1 MDTNRMEPN
10 TNLEEIMIRY
20 IRGELSEIET
30 SKIKERIKNSKE
42 DFMMYVSLQEAFYL
56 MKKGRDIQKTERDTL
71 MNLVTKRD
79 KINHIQLIVRFLK
92 DQIII
97 SSSDQEELNYQGI
110 MAEFAYRGSKPGPVS
125 ISREFDG
132 KIITFIFTPSMD
144 KKSVFL
150 SLNIDPDTEM
160 SAILSINRSEAE
172 KIKSTLKNKSFET
185 PIPSPSDVEVEFIK
199 NKKSL
204 FSVGIKFHSEV

>member
-1 MDTNRMEPN
+1 MDTNRMEPKN
-10 TNLEEIMIRY
+10 NLEEIMIRY
-20 IRGELSEIET
+20 IQGELTVIEAAE
-30 SKIKERIKNSKE
+30 IKERIKNSKE
-42 DFMMYVSLQEAFYL
+42 DFMMYVSLQEALYL

-71 MNLVTKRD
+71 LNLVTKTE

-132 KIITFIFTPSMD
+132 VIITFIFTPSID

-150 SLNIDPDTEM
+150 SLSIDPDSEM
-160 SAILSINRSEAE
+160 RGVLSINHSKAE
-172 KIKSTLKNKSFET
+172 TIKNTLKNKSFET

-204 FSVGIKFHSEV
+204 FSVGIKFHTEV

>member
-1 MDTNRMEPN
+1 MEPN

-56 MKKGRDIQKTERDTL
+56 MKKGRDIQKSERDTL
-71 MNLVTKRD
+71 MNLVTKRE

-110 MAEFAYRGSKPGPVS
+110 MAKFAYRGSKPGPVS

-150 SLNIDPDTEM
+150 SLNIDPEIEM

-204 FSVGIKFHSEV
+204 FSVGIKFHTEV

>member
-56 MKKGRDIQKTERDTL
+56 MKKGRDIQKSERDTL
-71 MNLVTKRD
+71 MNLVTKRE

-150 SLNIDPDTEM
+150 SLNIDPEIEM

-204 FSVGIKFHSEV
+204 FSVGIKFHTEV

>member
-1 MDTNRMEPN
+1 
-10 TNLEEIMIRY
+10 
-20 IRGELSEIET
+20 
-30 SKIKERIKNSKE
+30 
-42 DFMMYVSLQEAFYL
+42 
-56 MKKGRDIQKTERDTL
+56 
-71 MNLVTKRD
+71 MNLVTKRE

-110 MAEFAYRGSKPGPVS
+110 MAKFAYRGSKPGPVS

-150 SLNIDPDTEM
+150 SLNIDPEIEM

-204 FSVGIKFHSEV
+204 FSVGIKFHTEV

>member
-1 MDTNRMEPN
+1 MEPKN
-10 TNLEEIMIRY
+10 NLEEIMIRY
-20 IRGELSEIET
+20 IQGELTVIEAT
-30 SKIKERIKNSKE
+30 EIKERIKNSKE
-42 DFMMYVSLQEAFYL
+42 DFMMYVSLQEALYL
-56 MKKGRDIQKTERDTL
+56 MKKGRDVQKTERDTL
-71 MNLVTKRD
+71 LSLVTKTE
-79 KINHIQLIVRFLK
+79 KVNHIQLIVRFLK

-132 KIITFIFTPSMD
+132 VIITFIFTPSID

-150 SLNIDPDTEM
+150 SLSIDPDSEM
-160 SAILSINRSEAE
+160 SAILSINHSKAE
-172 KIKSTLKNKSFET
+172 TIKNTLKSKSFET
-185 PIPSPSDVEVEFIK
+185 PIPSSSDVEVEFIK

-204 FSVGIKFHSEV
+204 FSVGIKFHTEV

>member
-56 MKKGRDIQKTERDTL
+56 MKKGRDIQKSERDTL
-71 MNLVTKRD
+71 MNLVTKRE

-110 MAEFAYRGSKPGPVS
+110 MAKFAYRGSKPGPVS

-150 SLNIDPDTEM
+150 SLNIDPEIEM

-204 FSVGIKFHSEV
+204 FSVGIKFHTEV

>member
-1 MDTNRMEPN
+1 MEPN
-10 TNLEEIMIRY
+10 TKLEEIMIRY

-56 MKKGRDIQKTERDTL
+56 MKKGRDIQKSERDTL
-71 MNLVTKRD
+71 MNLVTKRE

-110 MAEFAYRGSKPGPVS
+110 MAKFAYRGSKPGPVS
-125 ISREFDG
+125 ISREFEG

-185 PIPSPSDVEVEFIK
+185 PIPSPSDVEVKFIK

-204 FSVGIKFHSEV
+204 FSVGIKFHTEV

>member
-1 MDTNRMEPN
+1 MEPN
-10 TNLEEIMIRY
+10 TKLEEIMIRY

-56 MKKGRDIQKTERDTL
+56 MKKGRDIQKSERDTL
-71 MNLVTKRD
+71 MNLVTKRE

-110 MAEFAYRGSKPGPVS
+110 MAKFAYRGSKPGPVS

-150 SLNIDPDTEM
+150 SLNIDPEIEM

-204 FSVGIKFHSEV
+204 FSVGIKFHTEV

>member
-1 MDTNRMEPN
+1 MEPKN
-10 TNLEEIMIRY
+10 NLEEIMIRY
-20 IRGELSEIET
+20 IQGELPELEAA
-30 SKIKERIKNSKE
+30 KIKERIQNSKE

-56 MKKGRDIQKTERDTL
+56 MKKGREIEKKERDAL
-71 MNLVTKRD
+71 MKLVTKRE
-79 KINHIQLIVRFLK
+79 KVNHIQLIVRFLK

-125 ISREFDG
+125 ITREFDG
-132 KIITFIFTPSMD
+132 TIITFIFTPSID

-150 SLNIDPDTEM
+150 SLSIDPETEM
-160 SAILSINRSEAE
+160 SAVLSINQLESE
-172 KIKSTLKNKSFET
+172 KIKSTLRNKSFET
-185 PIPSPSDVEVEFIK
+185 PIPSPSDVGIEFIK

-204 FSVGIKFHSEV
+204 FSVGIKFHTEI

>member
-10 TNLEEIMIRY
+10 TKLEEIMIRY

-56 MKKGRDIQKTERDTL
+56 MKKGRDIQKSERDTL
-71 MNLVTKRD
+71 MNLVTKRE

-110 MAEFAYRGSKPGPVS
+110 MAKFAYRGSKPGPVS

-150 SLNIDPDTEM
+150 SLNIDPEIEM

-204 FSVGIKFHSEV
+204 FSVGIKFHTEV

>member
-1 MDTNRMEPN
+1 MEPKN
-10 TNLEEIMIRY
+10 NLEEIMIRY
-20 IRGELSEIET
+20 IQGELTVIEAAE
-30 SKIKERIKNSKE
+30 IKERIKNSKE
-42 DFMMYVSLQEAFYL
+42 DFMMYVSLQETLYL
-56 MKKGRDIQKTERDTL
+56 MKKGRDIQKIERETL
-71 MNLVTKRD
+71 LNLVTKTE

-132 KIITFIFTPSMD
+132 VIITFIFTPSID

-150 SLNIDPDTEM
+150 SLSIDPDSEM
-160 SAILSINRSEAE
+160 TAILSINHSKAE
-172 KIKSTLKNKSFET
+172 T
-185 PIPSPSDVEVEFIK
+185 IK
-199 NKKSL
+199 NTLRINHLKHQSL
-204 FSVGIKFHSEV
+204 HLLM

>member
-1 MDTNRMEPN
+1 MEPN

-56 MKKGRDIQKTERDTL
+56 MKKGRDIQKSERDTL
-71 MNLVTKRD
+71 MNLVTKRE

-150 SLNIDPDTEM
+150 SLNIDPEIEM

-204 FSVGIKFHSEV
+204 FSVGIKFHTEV

>member
-10 TNLEEIMIRY
+10 TKLEEIMIRY

-56 MKKGRDIQKTERDTL
+56 MKKGRDIQKSERDTL
-71 MNLVTKRD
+71 MNLVTKRE

-150 SLNIDPDTEM
+150 SLNIDPEIEM

-204 FSVGIKFHSEV
+204 FSVGIKFHTEV

>member
-1 MDTNRMEPN
+1 MEPKN
-10 TNLEEIMIRY
+10 NLEEIMIRY
-20 IRGELSEIET
+20 IQGELTVIEAAE
-30 SKIKERIKNSKE
+30 IKERIKNSKE
-42 DFMMYVSLQEAFYL
+42 DFMMYVSLQETLYL

-71 MNLVTKRD
+71 LNLVTKTE
-79 KINHIQLIVRFLK
+79 KVNHIQLIVRFLK

-132 KIITFIFTPSMD
+132 VIITFIFTPSID

-150 SLNIDPDTEM
+150 SLNIDPDSEM
-160 SAILSINRSEAE
+160 SAILFINHSKAE
-172 KIKSTLKNKSFET
+172 TIKNTLKNKSFET
-185 PIPSPSDVEVEFIK
+185 PVPSPSDVEVEFTK

-204 FSVGIKFHSEV
+204 FSVGIKFHTEV